1 MNEGMA
7 KYYEMLRKNE
17 DFFRNA
23 KRIAAEIKE
32 RAEKILGD
40 CEVFIVGSYARGE
53 HTLSSDLDILIVSD
67 RIPERF
73 SFEWYV
79 EFVRTLTDD
88 DRINIHPVC
97 RKKFRDVEKA
107 YTPRIRV

>member
-1 MNEGMA
+1 MDKGMVR
-7 KYYEMLRKNE
+7 YYEMLRENE

-23 KRIAAEIKE
+23 KRIAAEVRE

-73 SFEWYV
+73 SFEWYAG
-79 EFVRTLTDD
+79 FVKALTDD
-88 DRINIHPVC
+88 DRVNIHPVC
-97 RKKFRDVEKA
+97 KKRFGDVEKA